1 MRLMSNKPAHDQ
13 RTHHHALLKTDLF
26 IWRSNVK
33 STLLSVVVSTYLLAS
48 STLAHAACSP
58 ALTEQL
64 VSAER
69 IVDSLR
75 PDKAGQMRVFASD
88 GSEYTAGEA
97 LWMKGQLQRV
107 RQACGQGEEAFA
119 ASTLRGVTNLL
130 SAHHKA

>member
-1 MRLMSNKPAHDQ
+1 MHFDLHLRASMRNAAAHVE
-13 RTHHHALLKTDLF
+13 LL
-26 IWRSNVK
+26 IGRSNV
-33 STLLSVVVSTYLLAS
+33 STTFLSVVVSTYLLALS
-48 STLAHAACSP
+48 PLAHAACSP

-97 LWMKGQLQRV
+97 LWMKAQLRGV
-107 RQACGQGEEAFA
+107 LRACGQGDEAFA
-119 ASTLRGVTNLL
+119 AATLRGVTDLL
-130 SAHHKA
+130 NAHHKA